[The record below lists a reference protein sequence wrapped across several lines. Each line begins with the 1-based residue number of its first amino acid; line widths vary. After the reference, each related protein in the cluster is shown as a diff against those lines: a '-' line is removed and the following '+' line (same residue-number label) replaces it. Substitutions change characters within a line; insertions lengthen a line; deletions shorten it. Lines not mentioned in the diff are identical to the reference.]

1 MKSILTLKD
10 YQLRSFLSKPLNIR
24 PKIKGVRVCVKIEE
38 GNCSVFRNDSD
49 TKIDELVLCI
59 NTIYENAMNHFSSVK
74 VDRKTDDLFLFD
86 YFPDETFNEE
96 YRPNKSLLYLNSI
109 RKGTYSINEELVLK
123 KWSHIFNT
131 DYIKPFFSGVLNE
144 DQREGLIKAIF
155 TNSAQKFIEQNFNS
169 SFKITDIIFSSKEE
183 DYKLSLEQSYSQSNH
198 NTDYNQI
205 IISEFSNYIN
215 ENSLIG
221 STKLEVL
228 ENYFLSFLSEKSK
241 LIEGIEYNTD
251 ELFGHSRYKI
261 NTKLIS
267 NIDLI
272 NLLIDNTVY
281 ENLYQVILG
290 YYSKPF
296 KRPKGLI
303 DNATLE
309 NLNKSIKKI
318 ENLKQNNKMKT
329 YKELKKSTQFS
340 SIRVHEGLTLHTRQ
354 QGEEEVNIM
363 VGRFQPF
370 TNGHVKVAEQIHKS
384 NGLPVVIL
392 AVNSGKVTE
401 KTPFTTSLLEE
412 SFIALQGEFSFL
424 QDLLF
429 IKNASIDQI
438 LNELRPEYEP
448 VLLGCG
454 EDRYDSYNYMIN
466 KYRAEAN
473 LLSKFT
479 LDKVERQDS
488 DVSATQVRAAIE
500 ANNKEEFEELTPS
513 SLHSLWDEYR
523 KEIVPEDKEETSE
536 SLAILHNLDEEFIK
550 KSIRKG
556 ILLEKR
562 KRRKKNS
569 TEYYSKLVM
578 RNLKYRPFFYGG
590 GYITGLSNNNDLLDG
605 GDVGDGDGGGASES
619 LSTSFIHFKEDFY
632 SIPRIITDNL
642 RINEQCQFKINA
654 IELIKEGI
662 VLDENGQHISS
673 FRNKINDKETILK
686 VYGLEHLIRK
696 VNSLGDAKNSSN
708 FYEVLFEKMIGG
720 SSGNIKGQS
729 DSIFYDVQ
737 VMNEFVSVKSSSSA
751 RTAYNT
757 VLNKSVTKLNQ
768 YYNFILNK
776 GLNLNIKDRVIENSL
791 KILIERLSKD
801 KQLLTWLN
809 DREYGILHY
818 IIESSKIEDIK
829 SFDFEDFIENFKYEV
844 INIPDMSMSIAAF
857 FYPTVETLSYRKTS
871 PSSLSKINKG
881 LNKIILE
888 RMQED
893 KASNKLLF
901 LTSRKSIDCLFED
914 FDYHSIDFVF
924 SPVEHE
930 SIIEMKKTISR
941 TKAELIYLLRND
953 PDLQINGESIFN
965 EDFIKKIIISD
976 EN

>member
-1 MKSILTLKD
+1 MKSILELKD
-10 YQLRSFLSKPLNIR
+10 YQLRSFLSKPLLIR
-24 PKIKGVRVCVKIEE
+24 PKVKGVRLCVKIEE
-38 GNCSVFRNDSD
+38 GKCTVFRNDNES
-49 TKIDELVLCI
+49 KIDEMVLCI
-59 NTIYENAMNHFSSVK
+59 NTIYENAVNHFSQLK
-74 VDRKTDDLFLFD
+74 VEKKTEDLFIFD

-109 RKGTYSINEELVLK
+109 RKGFYSINEEAPLK
-123 KWSHIFNT
+123 KWSSIFNT
-131 DYIKPFFSGVLNE
+131 DFIKPYFNGTLEE
-144 DQREGLIKAIF
+144 DLRESLIKAIY
-155 TNSAQKFIEQNFNS
+155 TNSIQNFIEEKFNS
-169 SFKITDIIFSSKEE
+169 KFKVTDIIFSSKEN
-183 DYKLSLEQSYSQSNH
+183 DYKLSIEENSYQTNQ

-205 IISEFSNYIN
+205 IISEFSDYVN
-215 ENSLIG
+215 ENTPIG
-221 STKLEVL
+221 SNKLEVI
-228 ENYFLSFLSEKSK
+228 ENYFMSFISDKSK
-241 LIEGIEYNTD
+241 LIEGIEYNTS

-261 NTKLIS
+261 NTKLIG
-267 NIDLI
+267 NIDLV
-272 NLLIDNTVY
+272 NLLTCNTVY

-303 DNATLE
+303 DINTLE
-309 NLNKSIKKI
+309 NLNNSIKKI
-318 ENLKQNNKMKT
+318 ENLKHNNSMKT
-329 YKELKKSTQFS
+329 YKELKKSTLQAKP
-340 SIRVHEGLTLHTRQ
+340 RVLEGLTLHTRQ
-354 QGEEEVNIM
+354 QGEDEVNIM

-370 TNGHVKVAEQIHKS
+370 TNGHIKVAEQIHKS

-401 KTPFTTSLLEE
+401 KAPFTTSLLEE

-429 IKNASIDQI
+429 VKNASIDDI

-448 VLLGCG
+448 VLWGCG

-488 DVSATQVRAAIE
+488 DVSATQVRSAIE

-513 SLHSLWDEYR
+513 SLHFLWDDYR
-523 KEIVPEDKEETSE
+523 NEIAIDDKEETSE
-536 SLAILHNLDEEFIK
+536 SLASLHNLDEEFIK

-569 TEYYSKLVM
+569 SEYYSKLVM

-590 GYITGLSNNNDLLDG
+590 NYLTGSNSVNSDSSDIGDG
-605 GDVGDGDGGGASES
+605 GGDGGGASES
-619 LSTSFIHFKEDFY
+619 LSTSFINFKEDFY
-632 SIPRIITDNL
+632 SIPKLITDNL
-642 RINEQCQFKINA
+642 RINEQCQFKVNA
-654 IELIKEGI
+654 VELIKEGI
-662 VLDENGQHISS
+662 VLDEKGNHVSS
-673 FRNKINDKETILK
+673 FRNKIQDKETILN

-708 FYEVLFEKMIGG
+708 FYEVLFEKMINGT
-720 SSGNIKGQS
+720 SGNIKGQS

-737 VMNEFVSVKSSSSA
+737 VMNEYVSVKSSSSA
-751 RTAYNT
+751 RTPYNA
-757 VLNKSVTKLNQ
+757 VLSKSVTKLNQ

-776 GLNLNIKDRVIENSL
+776 GLDLNIKDRVIENSL

-801 KQLLTWLN
+801 AKLVTWLN

-818 IIESSKIEDIK
+818 IIESNKLEDPK
-829 SFDFEDFIENFKYEV
+829 SFNFDNFMENFSYD
-844 INIPDMSMSIAAF
+844 IISLPDISLSIAAF
-857 FYPTVETLSYRKTS
+857 YYPTVETLSYRKTS
-871 PSSLSKINKG
+871 ASSLTKINKG
-881 LNKIILE
+881 LNRIILE

-901 LTSRKSIDCLFED
+901 LTSKKSIDCLFD
-914 FDYHSIDFVF
+914 NFNYHSIDFIF
-924 SPVEHE
+924 SPTEHE
-930 SIIEMKKTISR
+930 SIIEMKKTISKA
-941 TKAELIYLLRND
+941 KAELIYLLRND
-953 PDLQINGESIFN
+953 PELQINGENIFN
-965 EDFIKKIIISD
+965 EDFIKKIITPN